1 MSTSLQHSPARP
13 TLVPPPSDAQ
23 VEATVRRA
31 TQFLFDFVDRY
42 VEGSS
47 SGVVMKTAEAA
58 LVAGSLAEISTLLH
72 DAPVAKRMWA
82 ACIAVLDHFLGRVDE
97 LHAEL
102 DELIAGDDDC
112 LSRGVVAEPRGVP
125 EPSAFDGSASPMSTE
140 SAVVTASFCKK
151 CAQS

>member
-31 TQFLFDFVDRY
+31 TQFLFEFVDRY

-58 LVAGSLAEISTLLH
+58 LVAGSLAEIST
-72 DAPVAKRMWA
+72 RRE
-82 ACIAVLDHFLGRVDE
+82 LGYVDNDW
-97 LHAEL
+97 L
-102 DELIAGDDDC
+102 
-112 LSRGVVAEPRGVP
+112 P
-125 EPSAFDGSASPMSTE
+125 TE
-140 SAVVTASFCKK
+140 DTP
-151 CAQS
+151 